1 MYQRKKWMILA
12 QGQAKVA
19 CGSYSCKKFVII
31 MDEMS
36 DGKKYGLMFLFIFIT
51 AFIIIATLIFPF
63 WNLIREDVYE
73 EVEIMGKWSTWY
85 GTMCN
90 VDTSDNIPKT
100 IDNCDRDV
108 GDVVTAKYGKDMAY
122 AEIVNP

>member
-1 MYQRKKWMILA
+1 ME
-12 QGQAKVA
+12 
-19 CGSYSCKKFVII
+19 
-31 MDEMS
+31 EMKDS
-36 DGKKYGLMFLFIFIT
+36 KKYGLMFLFIFIA

-73 EVEIMGKWSTWY
+73 EVEILLNERDKCY
-85 GTMCN
+85 

-100 IDNCDRDV
+100 IDNCIHKV
-108 GDVVTAKYGKDMAY
+108 GDIVTIKYGKDLAY

>member
-1 MYQRKKWMILA
+1 
-12 QGQAKVA
+12 
-19 CGSYSCKKFVII
+19 

-73 EVEIMGKWSTWY
+73 EVEIMLNERGNCY
-85 GTMCN
+85 
-90 VDTSDNIPKT
+90 VDTVYNVPKT
-100 IDNCDRDV
+100 IWNCDKKV
-108 GDVVTAKYGKDMAY
+108 GDIVTIKYGKDLAY
-122 AEIVNP
+122 AEIVSP